1 LLERRSA
8 SLTILIDGKYSLIQG
23 RNIGTMSIAQQQQ
36 VTAGDWLGRKLGK
49 YKITEVLGA
58 GGKGL
63 VFRAHDMSIER
74 DVAIKVLTG
83 QMSTDENERSRFLSE
98 AKSAG
103 KFNHV
108 NTVTIHEAACDESVL
123 YLVMEIVSGGSAHDH
138 LERSGAY
145 SVPEAT
151 RMTIEACMGLAAAH
165 QEGFIHRDINP
176 ANLLLTDDG
185 TVKVSD
191 FRLAKQ
197 TSHANAQ
204 NLTLVGQLI
213 GTPHFMSPEQ
223 CEFDSVDARSD
234 IYSLGATYFS
244 LLTGRRPYEDRKSDV
259 LVMLAHCDADPPDPR
274 AINSDVPDACA
285 QIIEQAMARQADE
298 RYQSMD
304 EMRGDLEAVSE
315 AMAWGYDSAGLGE

>member
-1 LLERRSA
+1 M
-8 SLTILIDGKYSLIQG
+8 
-23 RNIGTMSIAQQQQ
+23 NIAQQLNAEEW
-36 VTAGDWLGRKLGK
+36 VGREFGK
-49 YKITEVLGA
+49 YKLTEILGV

-63 VFRAHDMSIER
+63 VFRAHDTSIER
-74 DVAIKVLTG
+74 DVAIKVLTE
-83 QMSTDENERSRFLSE
+83 QLSADELERSRFLSE

-108 NTVTIHEAACDESVL
+108 NTVTIHEVACDESVL
-123 YLVMEIVSGGSAHDH
+123 YLVMEIVSGGSAQDH

-151 RMTIEACMGLAAAH
+151 RMAIEASKGLTAAH

-197 TSHANAQ
+197 TSHENAQ

-223 CEFDSVDARSD
+223 CEFNAVDVRSD

-244 LLTGRRPYEDRKSDV
+244 LLTGRPPYEDRKSDV
-259 LVMLAHCDADPPDPR
+259 EIMLAHCDADPPDPR
-274 AINSDVPDACA
+274 DINPDVPDACA
-285 QIIEQAMARQADE
+285 QIIEQAMANQADE

-304 EMRGDLEAVSE
+304 EMRSDLEAVSE
-315 AMAWGYDSAGLGE
+315 AMAWGYG